1 MWNSRP
7 PPFMEKN
14 ILNFHFDYLIIRL
27 KIVTG
32 THIPWLKCDGLM
44 IELSWWS
51 TLNRSFVGALLTTY
65 LSLKYAHTLSLL
77 GFAFLW
83 FRIQPGWAL
92 TPDLDLHL
100 PQNPRPGP
108 KSGR

>member
-1 MWNSRP
+1 MSESSP
-7 PPFMEKN
+7 CLGLVLPLAM
-14 ILNFHFDYLIIRL
+14 LL
-27 KIVTG
+27 KIVTATKAFG
-32 THIPWLKCDGLM
+32 LDIPWLKCDGLM
-44 IELSWWS
+44 IELSW
-51 TLNRSFVGALLTTY
+51 SFVGALLTTS
-65 LSLKYAHTLSLL
+65 LSLKYAHNLSLL

-92 TPDLDLHL
+92 TPDRDLHL